1 MSVSTAEFAWP
12 GGDRPGR
19 LDFEHEPPRPVV
31 EAITEALEPCLP
43 AVADGR
49 SRLLALVPVDGA
61 VGRYRLV
68 TPEASWFVRVS
79 SRWGEPELERALT
92 GYLER
97 RRVPVNAPRLAGRP
111 LPWNGRILRL
121 DVRPAIAGR
130 HFDGSPADLRALAAA
145 LAACHAALAEFDGRA
160 AVRAAAAARYRRL
173 AEIGARIGAA
183 ASRGDFTLF
192 AERSAWAAAHR
203 DWLVEMAERF
213 AARFDELPGAQ
224 CLHGE
229 VHPGNVL
236 FRSGDDGAVLVDF
249 EESVHVF
256 APPAWDLAFLVQ
268 RFCLGDDPAPG
279 VARRRVSTAAD
290 AYAGPWPRLAPMM
303 RQAAWFSVA
312 VIVEARTAYGV
323 ITAADEYDKFVRLER
338 QARAFEEAL

>member
-1 MSVSTAEFAWP
+1 
-12 GGDRPGR
+12 
-19 LDFEHEPPRPVV
+19 
-31 EAITEALEPCLP
+31 
-43 AVADGR
+43 VA
-49 SRLLALVPVDGA
+49 
-61 VGRYRLV
+61 
-68 TPEASWFVRVS
+68 
-79 SRWGEPELERALT
+79 
-92 GYLER
+92 
-97 RRVPVNAPRLAGRP
+97 VNAPVVAGRP
-111 LPWNGRILRL
+111 LPWKGRTLRV
-121 DVRPAIAGR
+121 DVRPEITGR
-130 HFDGSPADLRALAAA
+130 HFDGSAADLRSLAGV
-145 LAACHAALAEFDGRA
+145 LAACHAALARFDGSA
-160 AVRAAAAARYRRL
+160 AVRAAASARYRRL
-173 AEIGARIGAA
+173 AAVREEIGAAVAG
-183 ASRGDFTLF
+183 GDLGLF
-192 AERSAWAAAHR
+192 AEQAAWAARHR
-203 DWLVEMAERF
+203 DWLLEMAGQF
-213 AARFDELPGAQ
+213 TARLDELPGAQ